1 MEDAMSLLRW
11 KDEYLTQVEEIDT
24 QHRRLFD
31 LINGIYDLIRVGRGS
46 DSIVEALGEVLE
58 FTQFHFATEEKFM
71 DSTSFLAAE
80 GHKNEHGRLL
90 DQIRELRRSVRDGR
104 TVMSM
109 NEMYFLKDWL
119 LSHFQG
125 PDRGLASH
133 LLSRA
138 VPLIE
143 DAAI

>member
-1 MEDAMSLLRW
+1 MSLLRW
-11 KDEYLTQVEEIDT
+11 KDEYLTHVEEIDV

-31 LINGIYDLIRVGRGS
+31 LINGIYDLIRVGRGAEG
-46 DSIVEALGEVLE
+46 ITEALTEVIE

-71 DSTSFLAAE
+71 GETGFPQSI
-80 GHKNEHGRLL
+80 GHKGEHERLME
-90 DQIRELRRSVRDGR
+90 QIRELRRSVRDGR
-104 TVMSM
+104 VVMSM

-119 LSHFQG
+119 LVHFQG

-133 LLSRA
+133 LLDRA
-138 VPLIE
+138 LPLIE

>member
-1 MEDAMSLLRW
+1 MSLLRW

-24 QHRRLFD
+24 QHQRLID
-31 LINGIYDLIRVGRGS
+31 LINGIYDLMRSGRGNEA
-46 DSIVEALGEVLE
+46 IAEALGEVID
-58 FTQFHFATEEKFM
+58 FTRFHFSTEEKFM
-71 DSTSFLAAE
+71 MATEYPGRDAHF
-80 GHKNEHGRLL
+80 GEHERLL
-90 DQIRELRRSVRDGR
+90 DQVMELRRSVQDGR
-104 TVMSM
+104 TVLSM

-125 PDRGLASH
+125 PDRGLAHH
-133 LLSRA
+133 LLARA